1 MNLSWSASDGARPTR
16 ASVCAPVP
24 SAPMELRQLGR
35 TGLRVSV
42 LGLGTMTWARDTDEL
57 DAGEQLRDFV
67 DAGGTLVDT
76 AASYADGD
84 AETLLG
90 SLLGSKVSRRDVL
103 LCTKA
108 GVRHT
113 PTGPVVDASR
123 GALLDSLDDS
133 LGRLGTDHVDL
144 FLVHAPDAGTPFTE
158 TLSALRHAVTS
169 GRARYVGL
177 SNHPGWATAQAAALL
192 GGTDDVGLAA
202 VEVEYSLLQ
211 RGAEREVV
219 PAADALGLGLLAW
232 SPLGRGVLTGK
243 YRRSLPADSRGA
255 SPHLS
260 AFVEPY
266 LDNGSSGVVEA
277 VVTAAEGLGRAP
289 LDVALSWLLGRPTVA
304 SAVVG
309 ARTPAQLR
317 ASLDATDLV
326 LPRAVRAALDDVSEI
341 EVGYPERW

>member
-1 MNLSWSASDGARPTR
+1 
-16 ASVCAPVP
+16 
-24 SAPMELRQLGR
+24 MEHRHLGR
-35 TGLRVSV
+35 TGLRVSA

-57 DAGEQLRDFV
+57 DAAEQLRDFV

-84 AETLLG
+84 AESLLG
-90 SLLGSKVSRRDVL
+90 SLLGAKVDRRDVL

-113 PTGPVVDASR
+113 AHGPVLDASR

-133 LGRLGTDHVDL
+133 LSRLGTDHVDL
-144 FLVHAPDAGTPFTE
+144 FLVHAPDPRTPFTE

-177 SNHPGWATAQAAALL
+177 SNHPAWATARAATLL
-192 GGTDDVGLAA
+192 GGADDVGLAA
-202 VEVEYSLLQ
+202 VELEYSLLQ

-219 PAADALGLGLLAW
+219 PAAESLGLGLLAW

-266 LDNGSSGVVEA
+266 LDQSSSGIVEA

-304 SAVVG
+304 SAIVG

-317 ASLDATDLV
+317 TSLAATDLE
-326 LPRAVRAALDDVSEI
+326 LPDAVRAALDDVSDL